1 MHDIVIGIDLGATNI
16 KAGVVGADGKVLFR
30 TRLTTDADKGPENVA
45 DRMARAARQCVEN
58 VEGGKKG
65 VAGIGIGSPGPL
77 DLESGVVVFA
87 PNMDGWDNVPLRAMI
102 EERTGLTCTIEN
114 DGNAAALA
122 EQWVGAGRGASSLV
136 IFTLGTG
143 IGGGIVL
150 DGKVL
155 HGVGGVAAEMGHMSI
170 NPDGPVCGCGNKGC
184 IEAYASA
191 PAMVRRMR
199 EAIAGGRST
208 SLAARAKRLT
218 SKDIY
223 EAALAGDEAAREN
236 MEMTGFYLGVTVTNI
251 MHLLNPEVIVF
262 SGGVTAAGDMLM
274 APILRTVEER
284 AMESSRRGARVCF
297 AELGEDAGVIGAA
310 RSFTVMREVKS
321 L

>member
-1 MHDIVIGIDLGATNI
+1 MQDIVIGIDLGATNI
-16 KAGVVGADGKVLFR
+16 KAGTVGPDGKVLFR
-30 TRLTTDADKGPENVA
+30 TRLTTDAEKGPENVA
-45 DRMARAARQCVEN
+45 DRMAEAAQQCVEN
-58 VEGGKKG
+58 VEGGKEG

-77 DLESGVVVFA
+77 ELESGVVVFA
-87 PNMDGWDNVPLRAMI
+87 PNMAGWDNVPLRDMI
-102 EERTGLTCTIEN
+102 EERTGLPCTLDN
-114 DGNAAALA
+114 DGNVAALA
-122 EQWVGAGRGASSLV
+122 EQWVGAGRGAGSLV

-150 DGKVL
+150 DGKIW
-155 HGVGGVAAEMGHMSI
+155 HGFGGVAAEIGHMSI

-184 IEAYASA
+184 IEVYASA
-191 PAMVRRMR
+191 TAMVRRMR

-208 SLAARAKRLT
+208 TLAARGDELT
-218 SKDIY
+218 ARDIY

-236 MEMTGFYLGVTVTNI
+236 MDMTGIYLGVTITSI

-262 SGGVTAAGDMLM
+262 SGGVTAAGQMLM

-284 AMESSRRGARVCF
+284 AMESSRRGVKVCF

-310 RSFTVMREVKS
+310 RSFAVMRGSE
-321 L
+321 